1 MVLQLFEGFDG
12 ELDLCRLDGICGGD
26 GCHIEI
32 HGITLAEAQIAGILQ
47 READQRAAAVTD
59 GCNGHAA
66 VTQCAAELQGSFA
79 AQRDLVDRGSCRCR
93 DRNCRGHRLI
103 LELI

>member
-47 READQRAAAVTD
+47 READQCAAAITD
-59 GCNGHAA
+59 GCNGHTT
-66 VTQCAAELQGSFA
+66 VTQRAAELQSRFA
-79 AQRDLVDRGSCRCR
+79 AEGDLVNGGAGGSGYRDGHARGLR
-93 DRNCRGHRLI
+93 